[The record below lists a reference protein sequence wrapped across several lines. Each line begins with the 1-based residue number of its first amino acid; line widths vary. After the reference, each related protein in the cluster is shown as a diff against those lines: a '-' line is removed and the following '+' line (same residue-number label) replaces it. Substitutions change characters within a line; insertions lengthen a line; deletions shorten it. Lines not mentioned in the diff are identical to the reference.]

1 MAGAAGRGRGGDKGM
16 NTEEVRRLIAQGEG
30 PRLEFKRS
38 LAALRDGVCAIAA
51 FANADGGTL
60 LFGVRDD
67 GSVIG
72 VDLGANT
79 REQVVNTIVDN
90 TDPPLYP
97 QVECVEVD
105 GRTLV
110 VVTVAPGH
118 DRPHLAYGRAYRR
131 VGVVTAQLSR
141 DEQRR
146 LLLESRPRF
155 DDQPSGASLDDGR
168 EGIDPARVRR
178 FLETAARRGRVPDLS
193 ADLSLVEALR
203 RLKVLRVVENHLEP
217 TMAGVL
223 LFAREP
229 QRFVPQSVVGLARFP
244 GATRGATQI
253 VDRADVE
260 GDLAEIIDQ
269 AEAFVRRNTR
279 IASKIYHAQRLEIT
293 EYPFPAI
300 REAIANAVIHRDYWQ
315 TGSRVQVAVY
325 ADRIEVESPGGLL
338 PPITVETL
346 GHTPPVWRNP
356 DLAGLLYRLGYI
368 EQFGTGIER
377 MRRDMRAHGLP
388 EPCFEA
394 GAGWFRVTFPGPGE
408 RILDL
413 IPEEGMTDLQALGL
427 NERQIEALALM
438 VNESLEFTNQ
448 RYREQFGVTSKT
460 ATRDLGRLVEAGQA
474 RRLGRGRGVRYAAT

>member
-1 MAGAAGRGRGGDKGM
+1 M
-16 NTEEVRRLIAQGEG
+16 NVDEVRRLIAQGEG

-38 LAALRDGVCAIAA
+38 LAALRDGVRTIAA

-72 VDLGANT
+72 VTLGANT
-79 REQVVNTIVDN
+79 RERVVNTIVDN

-131 VGVVTAQLSR
+131 VGAVTAQLSR

-155 DDQPSGASLDDGR
+155 DDQPSGASLDD
-168 EGIDPARVRR
+168 IDPGRVRR
-178 FLETAARRGRVPDLS
+178 FLETAARRGRIPDLS
-193 ADLSLVEALR
+193 SDLSLVEALR
-203 RLKVLRVVENHLEP
+203 RLKVLRVVGDHLEP
-217 TMAGVL
+217 TMAAVL

-244 GATRGATQI
+244 GTTRGTTQI

-260 GDLAEIIDQ
+260 GDLAEIIEQ

-279 IASKIYHAQRLEIT
+279 ITSKIYHAQRLEIT

-325 ADRIEVESPGGLL
+325 ADRVEVESPGGLL

-377 MRRDMRAHGLP
+377 MRGDMRAHGLP

-394 GAGWFRVTFPGPGE
+394 RPGWFRVTFPGPGE

-413 IPEEGMTDLQALGL
+413 IPEEGVTDLRALGL
-427 NERQIEALALM
+427 NERQIEALSLM
-438 VNESLEFTNQ
+438 VNQGLEFTNQ
-448 RYREQFGVTSKT
+448 RYREHFGVTSKT
-460 ATRDLGRLVEAGQA
+460 AARDLGGLVEVGQI
-474 RRLGRGRGVRYAAT
+474 RRFGRGRGVRYVAT

>member
-1 MAGAAGRGRGGDKGM
+1 M
-16 NTEEVRRLIAQGEG
+16 
-30 PRLEFKRS
+30 
-38 LAALRDGVCAIAA
+38 
-51 FANADGGTL
+51 
-60 LFGVRDD
+60 
-67 GSVIG
+67 IG

-79 REQVVNTIVDN
+79 RERVVNTIVDN

-118 DRPHLAYGRAYRR
+118 DRPHLAYGWAYRR

-155 DDQPSGASLDDGR
+155 DDQPSGASLDD
-168 EGIDPARVRR
+168 IDPARVRR
-178 FLETAARRGRVPDLS
+178 FLKIASRRGRVPDLA
-193 ADLSLVEALR
+193 ADLTVVEALR
-203 RLKVLRVVENHLEP
+203 GLRVLRVVGDHLEP

-223 LFAREP
+223 LFARQP
-229 QRFVPQSVVGLARFP
+229 QRFVPHSVVGLARFP
-244 GATRGATQI
+244 GTTRGTTQI

-377 MRRDMRAHGLP
+377 MRRDMRAHGLS

-394 GAGWFRVTFPGPGE
+394 RPAWFRVTFPGPGE

-413 IPEEGMTDLQALGL
+413 IPEEGVTDLRALGL

-438 VNESLEFTNQ
+438 VNEGLEFTNQ

-460 ATRDLGRLVEAGQA
+460 SARDLGRLVEAGQA